1 MAFDFKKECRAPR
14 LGKSGGSAL
23 PKTPPS
29 QINVACVSWA
39 AGMKFSRGTRG
50 RAF

>member
-1 MAFDFKKECRAPR
+1 MAFNFKKEYRAPR
-14 LGKSGGSAL
+14 MGKSGGSAL
-23 PKTPPS
+23 PNPPS